1 MVTEDIIMD
10 DSVEKEKHADAELA
24 EQNQQLMV
32 QFTSE
37 TGKIYS
43 LKTPKRR
50 YHCLYTHSMIALV
63 LIPI

>member
-10 DSVEKEKHADAELA
+10 DSVEKEKQADAELA

-43 LKTPKRR
+43 LKTPKKR
-50 YHCLYTHSMIALV
+50 YRCIH
-63 LIPI
+63 IPL

>member
-1 MVTEDIIMD
+1 MISNFFNVSNQFIYIMVTEDIIMD

-43 LKTPKRR
+43 LKTPV
-50 YHCLYTHSMIALV
+50 HSCN
-63 LIPI
+63 

>member
-43 LKTPKRR
+43 LKRPVHSYNRR
-50 YHCLYTHSMIALV
+50 LLW
-63 LIPI
+63 

>member
-43 LKTPKRR
+43 LKRPVHSYNRSVVAVVFTP
-50 YHCLYTHSMIALV
+50 I
-63 LIPI
+63 

>member
-10 DSVEKEKHADAELA
+10 DSIEKEKHTNAELA

-37 TGKIYS
+37 TGKIS
-43 LKTPKRR
+43 ET
-50 YHCLYTHSMIALV
+50 SW
-63 LIPI
+63 